1 MTVRE
6 NFDRVVFCGESTYK
20 ESAWAKFWLE
30 LGILS
35 SLSFKINFQRY
46 YKELGIIFR
55 QIVCQR
61 NGKCSCK
68 RTEREG

>member
-6 NFDRVVFCGESTYK
+6 NFNQVVFCGESTYK

-35 SLSFKINFQRY
+35 SLSFKINFQ
-46 YKELGIIFR
+46 GIIKSWELFLD
-55 QIVCQR
+55 
-61 NGKCSCK
+61 K
-68 RTEREG
+68 